1 MKTQTGI
8 FLAATFGLA
17 VLAGQAQAQNSG
29 SVVIYRGAQAETVRF
44 DNRGGVTVVRGE
56 PAAKPAE
63 PVYPAVRSDAGRVV
77 AGDTLWIVDES
88 DRRIVACELRR
99 TTQVGGRK
107 IRCIDRRLPVALR

>member
-8 FLAATFGLA
+8 FLAATFGLV
-17 VLAGQAQAQNSG
+17 VLAGPTQAQDSG
-29 SVVIYRGAQAETVRF
+29 SVMIYRGAQAETVRF

-63 PVYPAVRSDAGRVV
+63 PAYPAVLSGARRVV
-77 AGDTLWIVDES
+77 AGDTLWIVDDG
-88 DRRIVACELRR
+88 DRRVVACELRR

-107 IRCIDRRLPVALR
+107 IRCIDRALPIALR